1 MSKKSYKIKNVI
13 FDKYFVI
20 YDNELVEDMGRYSVK
35 RSMEQLIRQKFLE
48 NIIDI
53 EEFSEFVDESLP
65 EFITVEDINTL
76 TDNMKAGGVR
86 VGMFAMSLKNI
97 AGNMSVDGTIY
108 VGANSP
114 YKYHEAFHSVYRLLS
129 VTDSF
134 PRLIIA

>member
-53 EEFSEFVDESLP
+53 ELEEIE
-65 EFITVEDINTL
+65 
-76 TDNMKAGGVR
+76 
-86 VGMFAMSLKNI
+86 
-97 AGNMSVDGTIY
+97 
-108 VGANSP
+108 
-114 YKYHEAFHSVYRLLS
+114 
-129 VTDSF
+129 
-134 PRLIIA
+134 